1 MRKFISENS
10 AALVLNLQDE
20 NERLK
25 KILEEKNSLIR
36 RLQNDLQTAKLYN
49 NINIYQQHD
58 KKKPNNNT
66 LTAQT
71 EIDVELKPKEM
82 SISIPYHAENGLETN
97 RLQENLERIKSAF
110 SSEENSPK
118 NNSEPSRGETC
129 QTPHEE
135 IQQLQT
141 YVLDVLNEMSQLKTT
156 INHLESKQNMTDH
169 ALKQKQ

>member
-1 MRKFISENS
+1 M
-10 AALVLNLQDE
+10 QDE

-25 KILEEKNSLIR
+25 KNLEEKNTLTR

-49 NINIYQQHD
+49 NFNALALHE
-58 KKKPNNNT
+58 KKKYNNNAFT
-66 LTAQT
+66 TQT

-82 SISIPYHAENGLETN
+82 SISIPYNSESNPETN
-97 RLQENLERIKSAF
+97 RLQDNLEIIKSAF
-110 SSEENSPK
+110 SSEDNSPK
-118 NNSEPSRGETC
+118 NNSEPSKSETC
-129 QTPHEE
+129 QSPHEE

>member
-10 AALVLNLQDE
+10 AALVLNLQAE

-25 KILEEKNSLIR
+25 KVIEEKNSLIK

-49 NINIYQQHD
+49 NIAVHER
-58 KKKPNNNT
+58 KKFNNNP
-66 LTAQT
+66 LSAQT

-82 SISIPYHAENGLETN
+82 SISIPYNSDNSLETN
-97 RLQENLERIKSAF
+97 RLQENLVRIKSF
-110 SSEENSPK
+110 SSRENSPK
-118 NNSEPSRGETC
+118 NSDPSKSETC

-169 ALKQKQ
+169 ALKQKQYVS